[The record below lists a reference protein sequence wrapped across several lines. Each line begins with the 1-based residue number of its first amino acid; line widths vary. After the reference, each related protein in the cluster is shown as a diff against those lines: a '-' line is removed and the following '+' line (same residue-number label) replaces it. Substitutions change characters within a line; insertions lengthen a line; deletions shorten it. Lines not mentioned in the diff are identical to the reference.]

1 MTIIRFSV
9 KFSIHY
15 IVVYTLVFG
24 QYIII
29 TDTISSLLNGIYFY
43 TSDHTFA
50 SGNTVA
56 IPNITV
62 GKNIVHINHTDNY
75 VFATADEGNHIY
87 AYNTDYSKWYTI
99 HPSDFT
105 IRESIIIGDYVYCVA
120 DGISIIRLSV
130 TDPNDNKVFSL
141 AEADPLQQCWDLIY
155 CEPYF
160 VLTGHESG
168 KLFVV
173 KLNDNDL
180 SLVDEMV
187 LSKGQV
193 LNIIRFND
201 MFLITTDEKYIH
213 IFQKSNKLSISDNN
227 IVVNNS
233 LRSDHIE
240 TQSINAPPY
249 NDRSVLHVNN
259 FVALEITA
267 NEQIDNDTADLIR
280 VIGRNIDNN
289 CIRLL
294 LSDNTELYNAAVFGH
309 FTFDMSSDE
318 KIKSTSS
325 AYMKIKDGSA
335 RINVF
340 RDHTEITKNLIVNGT
355 IKQKSSQTI
364 THCTGMG
371 VDGNLE
377 VGAFCESD
385 GTVFDYPDGIKST
398 DCICNIRKATELN
411 SKVMGVV
418 TNLDPPTFATHGDVL
433 MKLSDDVNID
443 DLNVGD
449 VLVCGENGYAKIG
462 TKDEVLECML
472 MKIPT
477 AKVTSKEY
485 FENRMIPCFL

>member
-1 MTIIRFSV
+1 MNSSDNYTTFDSSIFLHKNSNIEFESSNYTHPAAIKVHYPIYTTKWTPFGFVRKYAQNSTMCYGINQRDNSIVYCYNNDPTAWYVSNLKLTSGLLAMCYDKDHDQFVVVGKEHNFYTFSSFRGFKTIDTTNVFTNNTS
-9 KFSIHY
+9 FWAIHY
-15 IVVYTLVFG
+15 Y
-24 QYIII
+24 
-29 TDTISSLLNGIYFY
+29 NGYYFFASQWNIFY

-75 VFATADEGNHIY
+75 VFATADEGNLIY

-99 HPSDFT
+99 HPSDFC

-141 AEADPLQQCWDLIY
+141 AGADPLQQCWDLIY

-187 LSKGQV
+187 LSQGQV

-227 IVVNNS
+227 VVVNNS
-233 LRSDHIE
+233 FQSDHIE

-249 NDRSVLHVNN
+249 NDKSVLHVNN

-267 NEQIDNDTADLIR
+267 NEHR
-280 VIGRNIDNN
+280 
-289 CIRLL
+289 
-294 LSDNTELYNAAVFGH
+294 
-309 FTFDMSSDE
+309 
-318 KIKSTSS
+318 
-325 AYMKIKDGSA
+325 
-335 RINVF
+335 
-340 RDHTEITKNLIVNGT
+340 
-355 IKQKSSQTI
+355 
-364 THCTGMG
+364 
-371 VDGNLE
+371 
-377 VGAFCESD
+377 
-385 GTVFDYPDGIKST
+385 
-398 DCICNIRKATELN
+398 
-411 SKVMGVV
+411 
-418 TNLDPPTFATHGDVL
+418 
-433 MKLSDDVNID
+433 
-443 DLNVGD
+443 
-449 VLVCGENGYAKIG
+449 
-462 TKDEVLECML
+462 
-472 MKIPT
+472 
-477 AKVTSKEY
+477 
-485 FENRMIPCFL
+485 